1 MFVSKCRSVVYPQY
15 EHARLAGTI
24 AQHWGNQNFRRPD
37 LPFDAFCTGVAL
49 HDFGYGFLDRHDIL
63 GMKATERQS
72 TFESLTHMQFDDKIV
87 EIVAKTHVARLMSM
101 AGFLELEANCRLELK
116 DLIVGSGIP
125 EDVFRDADT
134 ITRLCDSIA
143 FDFCFEQ
150 AAMGSLTVLANQ
162 VPSNRVDVRYEI
174 DFRRDDSVNSMD
186 NTVGSISL
194 MPWPL
199 SCDRVKGYLFAYDQS
214 GYPEVLNP
222 HRVEFEIC
230 PG

>member
-1 MFVSKCRSVVYPQY
+1 M
-15 EHARLAGTI
+15 I
-24 AQHWGNQNFRRPD
+24 A
-37 LPFDAFCTGVAL
+37 
-49 HDFGYGFLDRHDIL
+49 
-63 GMKATERQS
+63 
-72 TFESLTHMQFDDKIV
+72 
-87 EIVAKTHVARLMSM
+87 
-101 AGFLELEANCRLELK
+101 
-116 DLIVGSGIP
+116 GSGIS

-150 AAMGSLTVLANQ
+150 AAIGCVTVLANP
-162 VPSNRVDVRYEI
+162 VPSSRVDVRYEI
-174 DFRRDDSVNSMD
+174 VFRRDDSVNSMHS
-186 NTVGSISL
+186 TVGSISL

-222 HRVEFEIC
+222 HRVEFELY